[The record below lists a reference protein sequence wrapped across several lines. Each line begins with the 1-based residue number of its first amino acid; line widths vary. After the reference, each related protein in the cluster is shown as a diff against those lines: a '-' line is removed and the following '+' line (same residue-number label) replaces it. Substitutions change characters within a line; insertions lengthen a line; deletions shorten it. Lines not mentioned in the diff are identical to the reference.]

1 MNLLRRLLAAAVPA
15 LLAAACSREPAAAA
29 AGAAPAGAVA
39 PAQGSPAETFMVY
52 IEALRA
58 NNFDLAL
65 SCLYLPSTNKLEVV
79 KQGFAP
85 LAEKIR
91 AEKWQLR
98 IETTGEQGR
107 FAAIIYSTNADM
119 DDHEPVLAVRD
130 ADGKWKLHHRGTSGG
145 LRSLFTGKDY
155 DTAMRVVKWGRDQVI
170 EAKVKAA
177 ERREREEKKA
187 GAGTR

>member
-1 MNLLRRLLAAAVPA
+1 MKFLRRLLSAAVLA
-15 LLAAACSREPAAAA
+15 LLASACSRDAAVSA
-29 AGAAPAGAVA
+29 AGAGVPPVAA
-39 PAQGSPAETFMVY
+39 PAQGSPAETFMIY

-91 AEKWQLR
+91 AEKWNLR

-107 FAAIIYSTNADM
+107 FAAIIYSTNAEM

-130 ADGKWKLHHRGTSGG
+130 NEGKWKLHHRGTSGG
-145 LRSLFTGKDY
+145 LRNLFTGKDY
-155 DTAMRVVKWGRDQVI
+155 DTAMRVVKWGREQVN

-177 ERREREEKKA
+177 ARKDKEKAAAESK
-187 GAGTR
+187 